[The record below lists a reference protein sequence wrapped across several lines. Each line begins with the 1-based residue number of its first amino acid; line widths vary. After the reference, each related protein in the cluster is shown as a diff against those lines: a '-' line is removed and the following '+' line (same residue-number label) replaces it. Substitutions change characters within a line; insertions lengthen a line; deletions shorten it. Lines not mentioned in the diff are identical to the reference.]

1 LERHLTKVPALHYP
15 SFSVPWVIYPGSRH
29 SVKAS
34 YTVLRHL
41 ERTRK
46 LSHVQGT
53 LQSYIYYAELE
64 EQFLR
69 TIAHQ
74 LRKKWGWDAEAG
86 VREMKSMSF
95 DIGKFVADVELREN
109 VKAELQ
115 LREWVRLNPGVKYL
129 AQGTRMP
136 RKQRKE
142 MRLWRMKVDAI
153 KREQKARTRR
163 SAFMREW
170 FSGLGRGSSISV
182 FQHPRGRLRK
192 RRAKRLRRIKL
203 GKKLL

>member
-1 LERHLTKVPALHYP
+1 M
-15 SFSVPWVIYPGSRH
+15 IDPGSRH

-34 YTVLRHL
+34 YTVRRHL
-41 ERTRK
+41 EYTRK
-46 LSHVQGT
+46 LSQLQST
-53 LQSYIYYAELE
+53 LLSYIYYAQLE

-69 TIAHQ
+69 FIAKELHE
-74 LRKKWGWDAEAG
+74 KWGWDAETG
-86 VREMKSMSF
+86 VREMKSMSY
-95 DIGKFVADVELREN
+95 DIGKFVADAELREN
-109 VKAELQ
+109 VKAELR

-129 AQGTRMP
+129 AQGSRMP

-192 RRAKRLRRIKL
+192 RKAKRLRRRKL